1 MALNIQYFLSTYLYL
16 FKASLIKL
24 KHNLKQPLHDAT
36 NVKLY
41 FDGDVLKTFAVVFA
55 GSSGMHF

>member
-1 MALNIQYFLSTYLYL
+1 MALNIQYFLSTFLYL
-16 FKASLIKL
+16 FKESLIQL

-41 FDGDVLKTFAVVFA
+41 FDGDVLKTFVVVFA
-55 GSSGMHF
+55 VSS